1 MKCAFAD
8 IRNHYTELM
17 AARAHGLIQTQKKT
31 TEFGANA
38 KHSKDPKLLTVSHK
52 EQRLTPHDS
61 GYKSQNV
68 FRCGL
73 AIDWPCM
80 GILVTQ

>member
-8 IRNHYTELM
+8 IRNRYTELT
-17 AARAHGLIQTQKKT
+17 AATARMPIQTPKKP
-31 TEFGANA
+31 TEFGASA
-38 KHSKDPKLLTVSHK
+38 KHSKNPKLLTVSHE

-61 GYKSQNV
+61 GYESQDV

>member
-38 KHSKDPKLLTVSHK
+38 KHSKNPKLPTVSHE

-61 GYKSQNV
+61 GYESQNV

>member
-8 IRNHYTELM
+8 IRNRYTELT
-17 AARAHGLIQTQKKT
+17 AATARARIQTPKKPT
-31 TEFGANA
+31 VSAVNA
-38 KHSKDPKLLTVSHK
+38 RRSKNAKLLTVSHE

-61 GYKSQNV
+61 GYESQNV